1 MADGI
6 SGLGATFSGER
17 EFGDKLPGDLESF
30 SYDDEIVRMFSTATL
45 LWGLV
50 AFLVALIV
58 AVLLVIPKLSM
69 GIEYISFGRL
79 RLAH

>member
-45 LWGLV
+45 LWG
-50 AFLVALIV
+50 ASR
-58 AVLLVIPKLSM
+58 IPCCLDR
-69 GIEYISFGRL
+69 GRPFG
-79 RLAH
+79 HS